1 MYANCRTID
10 CAECGLTRQ
19 LGRKLLRSATDT
31 EPVDVCK
38 ECHDAYN
45 MPWREILLRE
55 LHIQAIRARHR
66 AMRMSQAIAGT
77 FAAMPHSVRGCAEER
92 AAWLRHTTELL
103 IAQDRHAC
111 FLEDAARS
119 QEEAH
124 G

>member
-1 MYANCRTID
+1 MITERMQKRLLYQALVEGTID
-10 CAECGLTRQ
+10 SQEIELAGW
-19 LGRKLLRSATDT
+19 AW
-31 EPVDVCK
+31 
-38 ECHDAYN
+38 
-45 MPWREILLRE
+45 PWREILLRE

-103 IAQDRHAC
+103 SAQDRHAC